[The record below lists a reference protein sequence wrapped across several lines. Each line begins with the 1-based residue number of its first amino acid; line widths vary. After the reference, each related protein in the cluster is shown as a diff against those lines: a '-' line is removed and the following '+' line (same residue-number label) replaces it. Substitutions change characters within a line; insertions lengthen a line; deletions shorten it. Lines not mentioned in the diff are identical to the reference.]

1 MPLFKITGF
10 ILVIFTTSAI
20 GFLKANELNLRFRK
34 LTDLYKAIATL
45 KEGIRLH
52 GGDVERLINLSFAE
66 FPINTAHLKKED
78 IAIIDDFF
86 ENLGAQDTVAE
97 YERCELY
104 INLLKTQAD
113 QAQKQHLELNRLY
126 KNIGVLSG
134 ILICIFFL

>member
-1 MPLFKITGF
+1 MPLFKVTGF

-34 LTDLYKAIATL
+34 LTDLYKSIATL

-52 GGDVERLINLSFAE
+52 GGDIERLINLSFAE
-66 FPINTAHLKKED
+66 FPISTAHLKKED
-78 IAIIDDFF
+78 ITIIDDFF

-113 QAQKQHLELNRLY
+113 KAQKQHLELNRLY

>member
-78 IAIIDDFF
+78 ITIIDDFF

-104 INLLKTQAD
+104 INLLKAQAD
-113 QAQKQHLELNRLY
+113 KAQKQHLELNRLY

>member
-34 LTDLYKAIATL
+34 LTDLYKAI

-52 GGDVERLINLSFAE
+52 GGDVQRLINLSFAE

-104 INLLKTQAD
+104 INLLKAQAD
-113 QAQKQHLELNRLY
+113 KAQKQHLELNRLY

>member
-34 LTDLYKAIATL
+34 LTDLYKTIATL

-52 GGDVERLINLSFAE
+52 GGDIERLINLSFKE
-66 FPINTAHLKKED
+66 FPISTAHLKKED
-78 IAIIDDFF
+78 ITIIDDFF

-104 INLLKTQAD
+104 INLLKAQAD
-113 QAQKQHLELNRLY
+113 KAQKQHLELNRLY